1 MEAGHAQR
9 TRAAVGGRDALLAS
23 SLALA
28 WTTVA
33 WSLLE
38 GGFGLAAAVGASSV
52 ALLGFGL
59 DSVVEAASGAIIV
72 WRSRV
77 ERRDPH
83 AHARVERVE
92 ERAGRLV
99 AVLLLVLAL
108 YILVDAS
115 HALVARERPKASLP
129 GIVLAAMTMV
139 MMQWLGRR
147 KREVAHALGSR
158 AMAGDA
164 FQATACFYLSAIVLV
179 GTGLN
184 ALLGWWW
191 ADPAAALLMVVP
203 LLQESRKSWQGDDC
217 E

>member
-1 MEAGHAQR
+1 VAEARAHAPPAR
-9 TRAAVGGRDALLAS
+9 ARAALLSAS
-23 SLALA
+23 LSLA

-38 GGFGLAAAVGASSV
+38 GGFGLAAALGASSV
-52 ALLGFGL
+52 ALLGFSL
-59 DSVVEAASGAIIV
+59 DSAVEAASGGVIV
-72 WRSRV
+72 WRSLV

-83 AHARVERVE
+83 ARGRVERVE
-92 ERAGRLV
+92 RRAGRLV
-99 AVLLLVLAL
+99 ALLLVALAL
-108 YILVDAS
+108 YIAFE
-115 HALVARERPKASLP
+115 ALVALLVGERPKASLP
-129 GIVLAAMTMV
+129 GIALAAMTMV

-179 GTGLN
+179 GIGLN

-191 ADPAAALLMVVP
+191 ADPAAALVMVVP
-203 LLQESRKSWQGDDC
+203 LGQEAVKSWRGSDLD
-217 E
+217 